1 MKIPEQADLSGG
13 IPAFAQSL
21 SSKGYVTGRM
31 EFLVSIRSS
40 GDRLHKLHQTIK
52 ELTCELK
59 TAAQLDDTELRFV
72 QSSEVICAALE
83 AVYDSRARNRAG
95 DESSA

>member
-40 GDRLHKLHQTIK
+40 
-52 ELTCELK
+52 
-59 TAAQLDDTELRFV
+59 
-72 QSSEVICAALE
+72 
-83 AVYDSRARNRAG
+83 
-95 DESSA
+95 